1 MSNIVIDI
9 AAEFTGNK
17 AFKQAESST
26 DKLTK
31 NVKKLAAAVGLSF
44 GTAQVIAFGK
54 ASVKAALEAQAQQE
68 RLANLVKVTVG
79 ATESQIQALND
90 QADALQAIGVV
101 NKENITQTQ
110 SQLATFN
117 LQIDTI
123 KTLTPAILDY
133 VTAEKGAAAS
143 ADQFKQM
150 TNGLAQ
156 ALNGNF
162 ASLTKVGFVLDDVTK
177 KTIKEGTETE
187 RTAALVKVLDS
198 TYKDFNKNLANTPT
212 GQMQKLANAADD
224 AKEIIGT
231 GLLDA
236 LKSIGEDTSVESLA
250 TNMQNI
256 AIYVADITRG
266 IGKLTAALKNI
277 PVLGSVNVGMI
288 PILGT
293 YLEVLREAGK
303 QASVQK
309 SADNQHLKSLQNQFT
324 IIKKTNNVNKKLTA
338 DELKKLKAKQLQQ
351 AIDKANLALNKGSDV
366 FDMDKIQVAA
376 ALKNQAE
383 QLGKATDATQLL
395 QIANDTARL
404 NVKKAIFDLDAAI
417 ASGDEA
423 AITKATAKL
432 NEELKI
438 LAAVTGQKIQMAA
451 IESILKGLTPKDL
464 IDQKNLDE
472 ALRKIKEMLR
482 LLAEVKP
489 VTTTAGSLGGTGGG
503 GTGGGGTG
511 GGGTGGGGTGGG
523 GTGGGGAGGGGTGG
537 GGTGGGGT
545 GGGGSTIPKLLTPD
559 EINKILEGGGFVPIV
574 PGSGGTTKG
583 GSSSAGAYGASG
595 FPGAAAAIAADAKA
609 AADAAAKAAA
619 AAAAEEINRLLESG
633 SFVGITAGRGG
644 SMGGSS
650 SAGAYAASG
659 FPGANNFNITVNTG
673 VGDPN
678 AIAEAISNVLR
689 EAQDRGTL
697 TAV

>member
-1 MSNIVIDI
+1 
-9 AAEFTGNK
+9 
-17 AFKQAESST
+17 
-26 DKLTK
+26 
-31 NVKKLAAAVGLSF
+31 
-44 GTAQVIAFGK
+44 
-54 ASVKAALEAQAQQE
+54 
-68 RLANLVKVTVG
+68 LANLVKVTVG

-324 IIKKTNNVNKKLTA
+324 IIKKTNSVNKKLTA
-338 DELKKLKAKQLQQ
+338 DELKKLKAKQLQL

-376 ALKNQAE
+376 ALTNQAE
-383 QLGKATDATQLL
+383 QLGKATSGAQLL

-404 NVKKAIFDLDAAI
+404 NVKKSILALEDAI
-417 ASGDEA
+417 AAQDEA
-423 AITKATAKL
+423 AIIKATAKL
-432 NEELKI
+432 NEDLKI
-438 LAAVTGQKIQMAA
+438 LGALTGQKTQMAA

-472 ALRKIKEMLR
+472 ALRKIREMIA
-482 LLAEVKP
+482 LLAQVKTP
-489 VTTTAGSLGGTGGG
+489 QILGADTTTKGGTDTTTKGGTDTTTKGGTDTTTKGGTDTTTKGGTDTTTKGADTVLGGDKPI
-503 GTGGGGTG
+503 
-511 GGGTGGGGTGGG
+511 
-523 GTGGGGAGGGGTGG
+523 
-537 GGTGGGGT
+537 
-545 GGGGSTIPKLLTPD
+545 IPKLLTPD
-559 EINKILEGGGFVPIV
+559 QINKILEDGGFVPIV
-574 PGSGGTTKG
+574 PSSGGTTKG
-583 GSSSAGAYGASG
+583 GSSSAGAYAASG